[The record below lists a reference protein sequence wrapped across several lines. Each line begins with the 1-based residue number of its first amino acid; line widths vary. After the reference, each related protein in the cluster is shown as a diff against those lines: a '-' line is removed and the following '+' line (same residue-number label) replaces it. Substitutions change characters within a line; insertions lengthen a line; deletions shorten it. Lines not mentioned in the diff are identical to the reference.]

1 VKVLV
6 ELKKIEEE
14 LKPMDAIKFVKA
26 AARACRMYHYRGVG
40 CDANCPLICFLGGD
54 EGCALE
60 GPIGQN
66 PEGYVDRVEKW
77 AMNHPEVT
85 DE

>member
-1 VKVLV
+1 MKVLV
-6 ELKKIEEE
+6 ELKKIKEE
-14 LKPMDAIKFVKA
+14 LKQMDAIKFVKA
-26 AARACRMYHYRGVG
+26 AARACRMYHHRGLG
-40 CDANCPLICFLGGD
+40 CDGSCPLICFLGGD
-54 EGCALE
+54 QGCALE

-77 AMNHPEVT
+77 EINHPEVT